1 MRTKRWLLF
10 RVDRAESGR
19 RAEVRRA
26 WRPCSRR
33 APVSR
38 PRHDAGALGDARRW
52 LRTGQRTWRWA
63 STSSTAGIVGLV
75 HAPDHAGPAPAR
87 EPDDRPLAARV
98 QLAAAHVLGEEGV
111 QLGQQAHGSELVEV
125 VP

>member
-1 MRTKRWLLF
+1 MRTERWLLF

-26 WRPCSRR
+26 WRPCSWR

-63 STSSTAGIVGLV
+63 STSSTAGIVVLV
-75 HAPDHAGPAPAR
+75 HAPDHVGPAPAR
-87 EPDDRPLAARV
+87 EPEDRPLDAGVQPAAP
-98 QLAAAHVLGEEGV
+98 HVLGEEGV
-111 QLGQQAHGSELVEV
+111 PLCQQAYRR
-125 VP
+125 

>member
-1 MRTKRWLLF
+1 MVHADGKVGCFGWT
-10 RVDRAESGR
+10 VAT
-19 RAEVRRA
+19 EVRRA

-63 STSSTAGIVGLV
+63 STSSTADIVGLV

-87 EPDDRPLAARV
+87 EPDDRSLAAGV
-98 QLAAAHVLGEEGV
+98 QVAAAMVLGVKGKIRK
-111 QLGQQAHGSELVEV
+111 QGHAGISGM
-125 VP
+125 